1 MPANQPANAPTGS
14 EGYLRGKVFGRFPRG
29 IWVLAIIHLF
39 TSAGFSICLP
49 FLPLYLHQER
59 DLTMTLIGSLFL
71 IGGLC
76 SSATQMIGGVIADR
90 LGRKRLLLG
99 ASLVRMIVYSGL
111 AGLIAASAPVWAIVV
126 TYITGQ
132 AIGMT
137 MRPALMAMVADLA
150 PADRLTE
157 TYGLV
162 RVGQN
167 IGWAAGPAIGGY
179 LIAFLPYGWLFGMA
193 ALTTV
198 ITFGLIFFLLGE
210 SFSGVHE
217 RATFGSLFSVARD
230 GRFVTFTLLSLL
242 VFMMMGQLGSTLSVF
257 TVEGIGFTT
266 AQYGMLLTANGV
278 IVFLFQY
285 PVARWANRLPLA
297 RGLALG
303 GLLYGLGWLSMA
315 WVGSFGWAFGVI
327 FAVTAAEIVFTPLT
341 LATVGRLSPWDK
353 RGRYMGFFG
362 LSPSL
367 SMSLAPL
374 AGGVLL
380 DRFTDTPI
388 MVWAP
393 IGAIGL
399 LAAVGFHAWG
409 RRQTSTS
416 PRDTDDTTTAETTT
430 ASP

>member
-1 MPANQPANAPTGS
+1 MPANQSAVAPKRLA
-14 EGYLRGKVFGRFPRG
+14 GYLREKVFDRFPRG
-29 IWVLAIIHLF
+29 VWVLVIIHLF

-59 DLTMTLIGSLFL
+59 ELTMTLIGSFFL
-71 IGGLC
+71 IGGVA

-111 AGLIAASAPVWAIVV
+111 AGLIATSAPVWAIIV

-137 MRPALMAMVADLA
+137 MRPALTAMVADLV

-167 IGWAAGPAIGGY
+167 IGWAAGPAVGGY
-179 LIAFLPYGWLFGMA
+179 LIAFLPYGWLFGMG
-193 ALTTV
+193 ALTTL
-198 ITFGLIFFLLGE
+198 ITLALIFFFLGE
-210 SFSGVHE
+210 SFSGVRE
-217 RATFGSLFSVARD
+217 RATFSSLLSVARD

-257 TVEGIGFTT
+257 TVSGLGFTT
-266 AQYGMLLTANGV
+266 AQYGLLLTANGV

-285 PVARWANRLPLA
+285 PVARWADRLPRA
-297 RGLALG
+297 SGLALG
-303 GLLYGLGWLSMA
+303 GLLYGLGWISMA
-315 WVGSFGWAFGVI
+315 WVGSFGWAFAVV

-353 RGRYMGFFG
+353 RGRYLGFFG
-362 LSPSL
+362 LSQSL

-399 LAAVGFHAWG
+399 LAAAGFHAWG
-409 RRQTSTS
+409 RRQAPAS
-416 PRDTDDTTTAETTT
+416 PGDTDDATTAETTT